1 MRTTFNQHS
10 ESRLAPHR
18 GSGIEKIY
26 GNLGDVV
33 AYDEK
38 MIMDSLKQGGQRP
51 YSPSSSQMT
60 LKKIKNDN
68 EGRRMTGLEA
78 IYLQKF
84 DKKQS
89 GLIRKGMQAKAKF
102 RNTLQ
107 QFVDD
112 PELLVDD
119 G

>member
-1 MRTTFNQHS
+1 
-10 ESRLAPHR
+10 
-18 GSGIEKIY
+18 
-26 GNLGDVV
+26 
-33 AYDEK
+33 
-38 MIMDSLKQGGQRP
+38 
-51 YSPSSSQMT
+51 MT

-102 RNTLQ
+102 RNTL
-107 QFVDD
+107 
-112 PELLVDD
+112 
-119 G
+119 